1 MSICYCFIYNQL
13 SHTHTYI
20 IYIYLDQP
28 KSQGSG
34 TIFWELRLVFAT
46 LWTGFRQVQVRRTS
60 RTSRTA
66 GGLWKKVGFWCCWM
80 LVWSELQKPD
90 ISLAILLETWWSFG
104 FWGAGY
110 FWTNH
115 DKSRFVA
122 GRVYGYSGYLAIF
135 VFVRRRQVWSWL
147 RQYGAPINS
156 PSRTPMPYYLVE
168 MCQSAG
174 RFVDREA
181 PILKKWWHDWLEGAL
196 AAVKELHASGN
207 LMVWF
212 LLQVLRDFSR
222 NKRRVTHSVG
232 FKLFKQCQRLPLGDL
247 GKTIQD
253 WCFISCLVD
262 AFFMAIPMTVIT
274 CLWATDRMLIP
285 NDYIMFLVTPNR

>member
-20 IYIYLDQP
+20 FRSAQEPRFRHHFLGVAPGFCNSLDWFSTGPSSSNQSNRRRALEKSRILVLLDVGLKWAP
-28 KSQGSG
+28 K
-34 TIFWELRLVFAT
+34 
-46 LWTGFRQVQVRRTS
+46 TGHF
-60 RTSRTA
+60 
-66 GGLWKKVGFWCCWM
+66 
-80 LVWSELQKPD
+80 
-90 ISLAILLETWWSFG
+90 LAILLETWWSFG

-122 GRVYGYSGYLAIF
+122 GRVYGYSRYLAIF